1 MVLFLGLC
9 MLFKC
14 TSNIIKQITSLF
26 NRSSRKGQALHFEKG
41 VQNVFGS
48 DTVILKPVSKLMNI
62 SILVLHIYAKVDI
75 RGKADIIRTV
85 QAYHIPSSLVLFR
98 RRKTPFKMRALV
110 SKLFERGN
118 LALSPYPQ
126 DKTIKQEHY
135 RKLIVI
141 KGKFLLLV
149 SKINT
154 SPFLKK
160 SPVLYI

>member
-14 TSNIIKQITSLF
+14 TTSNIIKQIT
-26 NRSSRKGQALHFEKG
+26 
-41 VQNVFGS
+41 

-98 RRKTPFKMRALV
+98 RRKTPFKMQALV

-118 LALSPYPQ
+118 LVLAPYPQ